1 MGVLE
6 VKNYHN
12 TVIYYHIS
20 KETHSPFVLKYKC
33 NLYNKKDTLL
43 VKVNDMN
50 EYDTIAGNMNSF
62 IHSLRLGHWKEM
74 ISAICTG
81 FS

>member
-6 VKNYHN
+6 V
-12 TVIYYHIS
+12 
-20 KETHSPFVLKYKC
+20 
-33 NLYNKKDTLL
+33 YNKKDSLL